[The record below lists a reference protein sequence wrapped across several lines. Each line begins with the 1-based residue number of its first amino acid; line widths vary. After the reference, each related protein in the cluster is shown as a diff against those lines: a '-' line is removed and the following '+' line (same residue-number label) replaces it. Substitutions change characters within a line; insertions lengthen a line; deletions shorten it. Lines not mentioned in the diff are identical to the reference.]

1 MNVAVLSISRGMR
14 GVSLSLGGADVGDVF
29 ADPPLDFFAVLRVLF
44 DPSAARFFGMT
55 IGKWDIT
62 CGIKYKMKS
71 IEFYNCNPPI
81 DFSICHCYQYLYCVP
96 GNITLLR

>member
-1 MNVAVLSISRGMR
+1 MLPIHWHDPLMNVAVLSISRGMR

-55 IGKWDIT
+55 IGKWDNVWYKI
-62 CGIKYKMKS
+62 KMKS
-71 IEFYNCNPPI
+71 IEF
-81 DFSICHCYQYLYCVP
+81 L
-96 GNITLLR
+96 

>member
-55 IGKWDIT
+55 IGKWDNVR
-62 CGIKYKMKS
+62 YKMKS
-71 IEFYNCNPPI
+71 IEFYNCNPHQ
-81 DFSICHCYQYLYCVP
+81 DFATDL
-96 GNITLLR
+96 T